1 MEGVFVGD
9 RKFYHKHHSEKE
21 WLLTSVLNGPINLLL
36 MQTRIKPVIVQP
48 LVLVAL
54 IQMVILMVKNAAAS
68 QMLQVCYPKIM
79 NVIVTLD
86 IIKLLV
92 RKLTIQLI
100 IAVMHALVICIT
112 T

>member
-1 MEGVFVGD
+1 MVKIVFV
-9 RKFYHKHHSEKE
+9 
-21 WLLTSVLNGPINLLL
+21 
-36 MQTRIKPVIVQP
+36 
-48 LVLVAL
+48 
-54 IQMVILMVKNAAAS
+54 S